1 MFAAEIAAPW
11 VVSLKIPNRGRVMID
26 DRRVISIKVRK
37 VNLLDKKVHSTYSFQ
52 NTQYTVGDP
61 AFEFIVRP
69 YENKKITFESRKFA
83 KSFLSV
89 DQNAA
94 VSVREMPPD
103 SGEVQFVVRV
113 QVHTYKILFPW
124 YMLRVKV
131 YTRIIQMYGFRIQQ
145 GAHCSIHYKQV
156 HELAIIV
163 CTCFVRHF
171 SHVYWL
177 CLVHYMYTYT
187 MSCMYIENHSRTV

>member
-1 MFAAEIAAPW
+1 MKLLAIFPVMHVGVLTADIAAPW
-11 VVSLKIPNRGRVMID
+11 VVSLKIPNRGRVMVD
-26 DRRVISIKVRK
+26 DRRLISIKVRK
-37 VNLLDKKVHSTYSFQ
+37 VKCIVPYKSAYNSTYIYPFQ

-69 YENKKITFESRKFA
+69 YENKKVTFESRKFG

-113 QVHTYKILFPW
+113 QVYTFIHNYVCIYNISCHTID
-124 YMLRVKV
+124 
-131 YTRIIQMYGFRIQQ
+131 
-145 GAHCSIHYKQV
+145 SI
-156 HELAIIV
+156 
-163 CTCFVRHF
+163 
-171 SHVYWL
+171 
-177 CLVHYMYTYT
+177 TYI
-187 MSCMYIENHSRTV
+187 CMCM